1 LNFAHSFTGGPGPTP
16 ALDRAV
22 EDQRAAVCESYGID
36 SLQDDPEL
44 AAITRFAAQ
53 LFGTPIS
60 LVSLLIGE
68 TQHFLAR
75 QGTEQTENPRS
86 TSFCSHAMLE
96 DSIMEVR
103 DATLDARFVANPLVT
118 GTPFIRYYAG
128 RPLVS
133 QEGVPLGALCVVGPV
148 ARPEGMSEVQREGLE
163 VLAQAVMRRLQ
174 ARREELETVAELERR
189 ESHLRALADSIPAI
203 AWSADGEGNFDYFNR
218 QLLAFTGD
226 VSPQDGGAIHPDD
239 FNPANDLWHECL
251 QSGET
256 YEIQH
261 RIRRYDGEYR
271 WMMAR
276 AVPVKDAEGRP
287 VRWFGTAV
295 DIHDAHELSESR
307 DLLARELSHR
317 IKNIFAVVASLIS
330 LSMRKRPEY
339 REFGT
344 ELIETIRALGRA
356 HDYVRPAGGERRT
369 SLHGMLGDLFSA
381 YSAAGSP
388 RVAVHGDD
396 ARIAP
401 RAATPLALVF
411 HELATN
417 SAKYGAL
424 SAEHGTIDVTI
435 TDHGEVMVLRWVEQ
449 GGPPP
454 PVGEPSE
461 GFGSRLVE
469 MSVTGQLG
477 GSWQRRFE
485 PDGLVCELTV
495 SKDAIAP

>member
-1 LNFAHSFTGGPGPTP
+1 MNFAHSFTGGPGPTP
-16 ALDRAV
+16 ALDPVA
-22 EDQRAAVCESYGID
+22 EEQRAAVCESYGID

-75 QGTEQTENPRS
+75 EGTQQTENPRS

-103 DATLDARFVANPLVT
+103 DATLDARFAANPLVT
-118 GTPFIRYYAG
+118 GEPFIRYYAG

-148 ARPEGMSEVQREGLE
+148 ARPEGMSGVQREGLE

-226 VSPQDGGAIHPDD
+226 VSPENGGAIHPDD
-239 FNPANDLWHECL
+239 FAPAHNLWLECL

-339 REFGT
+339 RDFGI

-356 HDYVRPAGGERRT
+356 HDYVRPAGGERRA
-369 SLHGMLGDLFSA
+369 SLHGMLGDLFSP
-381 YSAAGSP
+381 YGAAGTP
-388 RVAVHGDD
+388 RVTVRGDD

-424 SAEHGTIDVTI
+424 SAEEGTIDVTI
-435 TDHGEVMVLRWVEQ
+435 ADQGEAMMLRWVEQ

-454 PVGEPSE
+454 AAEPSE

-477 GSWQRRFE
+477 GSWRRRFE
-485 PDGLVCELTV
+485 PGGLVCELTV